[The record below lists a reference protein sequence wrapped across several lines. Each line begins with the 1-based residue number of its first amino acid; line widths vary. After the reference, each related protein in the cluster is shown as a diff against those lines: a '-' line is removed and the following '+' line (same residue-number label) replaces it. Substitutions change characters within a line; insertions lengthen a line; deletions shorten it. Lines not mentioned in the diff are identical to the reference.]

1 MQEFDEQNRY
11 GHDEE
16 NDFMTFPTVD
26 SARLIRD
33 GGIDAMAALDAV
45 IFEAIAGLS
54 PQEQQI
60 IKRAFGEAMGGIIDN
75 LINPAVRAFP
85 ELETD
90 QSAWS
95 AIAESRASIRANRSD
110 RALLRTPSS
119 NV

>member
-1 MQEFDEQNRY
+1 
-11 GHDEE
+11 
-16 NDFMTFPTVD
+16 MTFPTVD

-60 IKRAFGEAMGGIIDN
+60 IKRAFGEAMGGTIDN

-90 QSAWS
+90 QSTWS

-110 RALLRTPSS
+110 QALQRTPSATLT
-119 NV
+119 